1 MMMDYR
7 SWIRD
12 LQKFI
17 ADVGSLN
24 GELDRQL
31 SVAEPLKL
39 ASLEGLNESL
49 RVKIPRPIAR
59 FLKEASGGCKIHFVW
74 EPEGSQLQAL
84 QKAIGRDFFFSDG
97 PLCDSEKLRQW
108 QEWTLEGATEMW
120 IAEEPEEKAV
130 WMAAFPFVFM
140 SDGDFLAL
148 DLRQGSD
155 DPPVVFLCHEDKY
168 CLVSPSF
175 DEFLFQWQG
184 LCYFGPDYYY
194 FRDFLDNSTGYLSSM
209 SPKAE
214 ALRQLLHPKAR

>member
-1 MMMDYR
+1 MMDYR

-12 LQKFI
+12 LQQFM

-24 GELDRQL
+24 GEVDRQL
-31 SVAEPLKL
+31 SVAEPLKPAL
-39 ASLEGLNESL
+39 IERLNESL

-59 FLKEASGGCKIHFVW
+59 FLKEASGGCMIHFSW
-74 EPEGSQLQAL
+74 APEGAQAEAL
-84 QKAIGRDFFFSDG
+84 QKAIGRDWFFADAPF
-97 PLCDSEKLRQW
+97 CDSEKLGQW

-120 IAEEPEEKAV
+120 IAEEPEEKAL
-130 WMAAFPFVFM
+130 WMPAFPIAFM

-148 DLRQGSD
+148 DLRQASD
-155 DPPVVFLCHEDKY
+155 DPPVVFLCHDDKSF
-168 CLVSPSF
+168 LVSPSF
-175 DEFLFQWQG
+175 DDFLTQWRG
-184 LCYFGPDYYY
+184 LCYLGPDHYY